1 MSLINE
7 ALKKAQRQRSDHPPG
22 MPGADRMDQRAKP
35 MGTQAIILIV
45 AGAAV
50 LVVFSVLITFY
61 LVNRGSTAA
70 TPPVAT
76 VAKPAAVVEA
86 TPPPTTAAVAAPA
99 ISVPLVVPA
108 AVESTA
114 STTPPPP
121 AVSALPPPVGAA
133 TSAPA
138 ATETVVAAVAA
149 PPVAIPEVTTAGQP
163 ELKIQL
169 FVDSI
174 RVMGIRSSGGESK
187 VLMNDRVFRVNDIVD
202 RTLALK
208 LVKVEPEL
216 LTFSDRNGMVYTK
229 TF

>member
-22 MPGADRMDQRAKP
+22 TSGPDRMDQRAKP

-76 VAKPAAVVEA
+76 VAKPAPVVES
-86 TPPPTTAAVAAPA
+86 TPPPTTTVAAAPA
-99 ISVPLVVPA
+99 ISVPLVVPT
-108 AVESTA
+108 VESTA
-114 STTPPPP
+114 STTPTAPV
-121 AVSALPPPVGAA
+121 VSALPPPAGV
-133 TSAPA
+133 TTPTPA
-138 ATETVVAAVAA
+138 STETAPVAVAA

-169 FVDSI
+169 FVDAI

-216 LTFSDRNGMVYTK
+216 LTFTDRNGMVYTK